1 MLSAVPVLQ
10 CFKNIGGKR
19 GVPFALIRGGSM
31 IPQAGRFIW
40 FMLAVLAAA
49 QVLRPASASAQE
61 CPKPSEPVVDLDFRQ
76 PKPTLDATRS
86 VAALRSMSHQALS
99 EHDQALGLY
108 RTELRSAL
116 KVDYQATT
124 TKHDHVCL
132 AVRRATVE
140 IEYADRVIHLA
151 RELQRGTCPYEV
163 TLAHEQ
169 KHASID
175 DRVLGRELPKMRSAL
190 TRAIRDVG
198 MVGPIAQRNAT
209 AYRDDMFERIQ
220 RVFRDELERI
230 ERIRRGEQA
239 AIDTPT
245 AYRRESEHCPGG
257 LAVR

>member
-1 MLSAVPVLQ
+1 MVVPV
-10 CFKNIGGKR
+10 
-19 GVPFALIRGGSM
+19 GS
-31 IPQAGRFIW
+31 FVW
-40 FMLAVLAAA
+40 FLLAVLAAA
-49 QVLRPASASAQE
+49 QALAPAAASAQD
-61 CPKPSEPVVDLDFRQ
+61 CPKPSDPVVDLNFRQ
-76 PKPTLDATRS
+76 PKPTFDATHS
-86 VAALRSMSHQALS
+86 VAELRSMSHQALS

-169 KHASID
+169 KHAGID
-175 DRVLGRELPKMRSAL
+175 DRVLGRELPKLQSAL
-190 TRAIRDVG
+190 SRAILDTG
-198 MVGPIAQRNAT
+198 MVGPVTQRNAA
-209 AYRDDMFERIQ
+209 AYRDDLFERIQ

-239 AIDTPT
+239 SIDTPA
-245 AYRRESEHCPGG
+245 AYRRESERCPGG
-257 LAVR
+257 LAVK